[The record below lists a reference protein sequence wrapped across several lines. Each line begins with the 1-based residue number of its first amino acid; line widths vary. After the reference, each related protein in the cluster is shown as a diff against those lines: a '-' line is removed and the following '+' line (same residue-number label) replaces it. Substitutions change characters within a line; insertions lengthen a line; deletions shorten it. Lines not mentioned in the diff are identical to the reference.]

1 MTVGE
6 RIVLHLSQ
14 YTRHKESFQCPEEV
28 TQMGISTNLGISRA
42 HAAIE
47 LKRLKEMGEVDERV
61 AHVTKAKTRRKVYFL
76 NLRGEN
82 RAREMRDYAKEKK
95 VRIVDPA
102 GEFEVVDG
110 QMAINVLKTDLNLS
124 EAKAY
129 ELVLTNAEID
139 PQDFSKVGKPA
150 SPEEEGEEDF
160 FGREGELEYFEDW
173 FGGIEPRIM
182 MVLGIPGVGKTRL
195 VKRLA
200 LNFDGPQFYHSI
212 KEWDTPELVLGSLS
226 AFLETQGKKALKAKL
241 GGMIDWD
248 DVARILKRDL
258 RGCLLVF
265 DDVHKSR
272 KLETFLGVFKEM
284 DGFKG
289 WVVATSRARPYF
301 YDTRDTLLRRK
312 VEECQL
318 TGVNYEATEKFVT
331 HSDPKASNRS
341 IENIYEMTTGHPLY
355 LEFVLARTEKK
366 ARTEFEN
373 YLHDQILSELS
384 AVDENTLR
392 RLSVHRYPVT
402 KEAVEG
408 TNSIVLKNLTRML
421 LLREEGETYSVNPTI
436 GSIFCS
442 RLDAQQRKEAHSMAA
457 DYHLKTEDHFERLHH
472 LVEAGRYPEAAR
484 LCLKKGEHMAGD
496 NKAEEVLEFIEFLE
510 PKVKYAK
517 RLEQLSEKIRGET
530 KRK

>member
-14 YTRHKESFQCPEEV
+14 YTRQKESFQCPEEV
-28 TQMGISTNLGISRA
+28 TQRGISTNLGISRA

-82 RAREMRDYAKEKK
+82 RAREMRDYAREKK
-95 VRIVDPA
+95 VRIVDPG

-110 QMAINVLKTDLNLS
+110 QMAIDVLKTDLDLN

-139 PQDFSKVGKPA
+139 PQDFSESGKTV
-150 SPEEEGEEDF
+150 SLEEKEEDF
-160 FGREGELEYFEDW
+160 FGREGELGYFEDW
-173 FGGIEPRIM
+173 FNGVEPRM
-182 MVLGIPGVGKTRL
+182 MIILGIPGVGKTRL
-195 VKRLA
+195 VKKLA
-200 LNFDGPQFYHSI
+200 SDFDGPRFYHSI

-226 AFLETQGKKALKAKL
+226 GFLETLGKKALKGKMGL
-241 GGMIDWD
+241 MIDWD

-265 DDVHKSR
+265 DDIHKSR
-272 KLETFLGVFKEM
+272 KLETFLGIFKEM
-284 DGFKG
+284 DKFKG
-289 WVVATSRARPYF
+289 WVVATSRSRPYF

-312 VEECQL
+312 VEEYQL
-318 TGVNYEATEKFVT
+318 SGLNQEATGKFVN
-331 HSDPKASNRS
+331 HSDPKATKRS
-341 IENIYEMTTGHPLY
+341 IDKIYEMTTGHPLY
-355 LEFVLARTEKK
+355 LEFVLARKEKK
-366 ARTEFEN
+366 ARSEFEN

-384 AVDENTLR
+384 TVDENTLR
-392 RLSVHRYPVT
+392 RLCVHRYPVT

-442 RLDAQQRKEAHSMAA
+442 RLDDQQRKEAHSLAA
-457 DYHLKTEDHFERLHH
+457 DYHLKTEDHFERLYH

-484 LCLKKGEHMAGD
+484 LCLKKGESIAEE
-496 NKAEEVLEFIEFLE
+496 NKAEEILEFIEFLE

-517 RLEQLSEKIRGET
+517 RLERLTDKIRGDPPKE
-530 KRK
+530 